1 MGQTLCVMLY
11 VNLSISNSRK
21 QNRVKFKS
29 LDSIVLFFILQHFFF
44 FSFCYILTIVE
55 ASISNYVL
63 SWSGML
69 YKDNFREIQDF

>member
-1 MGQTLCVMLY
+1 MGQALCVMLF
-11 VNLSISNSRK
+11 VKLSISNSRK

-29 LDSIVLFFILQHFFF
+29 LDSIAVFFILWIF

-55 ASISNYVL
+55 ASISNYIL

-69 YKDNFREIQDF
+69 YTDDFREMQDF